1 MHAAGHRAG
10 APLLKLRARAS
21 IAVLM
26 EPRPSL
32 RERATRILLGRDKAL
47 RVRTSMTLTSVV
59 SYLLFAAVQHAEVVL
74 GLIDLSESNRLT
86 AFNLAGALGFF
97 ALLRS
102 GLSQRLVPRE
112 PSLTMPQMVFAIVSI
127 SWSYA
132 ITGPA
137 RGAVIA
143 IMILVIMFGTFIL
156 QPRQARALALLAV
169 SLLAGVMLWR
179 AHALPARYPPPVE
192 KVHFVFTLVVL
203 GGTSS
208 LAIRLGRLRARLAA
222 QKNELADAL
231 ALNRELATR
240 DALTGLLNRR
250 AMIELMAREHPRIE
264 RGQGPLAIALLDIDW
279 FKRINDD
286 LGHGAG
292 DEVLR
297 RFAATLKA
305 QLRAA
310 DALARWGGEEFLLL
324 MPGTHVDDA
333 RGVLD
338 RLRHEVCTGDA
349 LDDIAPGL
357 KVSFSAG
364 VVEVAEGE
372 SQDAAIDRADQA
384 LYRAKQN
391 GRNRVEAGW
400 HHLAAERCDAPASH
414 P

>member
-1 MHAAGHRAG
+1 
-10 APLLKLRARAS
+10 
-21 IAVLM
+21 
-26 EPRPSL
+26 
-32 RERATRILLGRDKAL
+32 
-47 RVRTSMTLTSVV
+47 
-59 SYLLFAAVQHAEVVL
+59 
-74 GLIDLSESNRLT
+74 
-86 AFNLAGALGFF
+86 
-97 ALLRS
+97 
-102 GLSQRLVPRE
+102 
-112 PSLTMPQMVFAIVSI
+112 
-127 SWSYA
+127 
-132 ITGPA
+132 
-137 RGAVIA
+137 
-143 IMILVIMFGTFIL
+143 
-156 QPRQARALALLAV
+156 V

-179 AHALPARYPPPVE
+179 ARALPARYPPPVE
-192 KVHFVFTLVVL
+192 MVHFVFTLVVL

-222 QKNELADAL
+222 QKDELADAL

-279 FKRINDD
+279 FKRINDN

-297 RFAATLKA
+297 RFAALLKA

-324 MPGTHVDDA
+324 MPGTRVDDA

-349 LDDIAPGL
+349 LDGIAPGL

-372 SQDAAIDRADQA
+372 SQDAAIDRADRA

-391 GRNRVEAGW
+391 GRNRIEAGRPY
-400 HHLAAERCDAPASH
+400 LPAERCDAPVPH